1 MCFYSR
7 QRQIRGLSVSENI
20 AGDMM
25 GAIKTFGA
33 AAGALLLIAGGVI
46 GYRTATFGAGANA
59 AGKAVTLAA
68 APAFDLEA
76 AAANL
81 GQAIRF
87 QTISNQNKAENR
99 LEEWDRLHSWLQSTY
114 PAMHAKMTRETVGG
128 HGLVYHWVGSD
139 PKLKPIILMAHQDV
153 VPVTEGTEKDW
164 KYPPFAG
171 QLAEKA
177 VWGRGAVDDKG
188 SLIALFEAFEA
199 LAKSGFTPKRS
210 VYLVSGHDE
219 EVGGTGAKAAAD
231 LLSSRGIKAL
241 FTLDEGSAIVRDAPV
256 INGPAI
262 MIGVAEKGYA
272 TLRLT
277 AKAPGGHSSMPPS
290 ETGVVNLAKAILAIN
305 ESPFPAELKGPG
317 VEMIRALAARGDTLT
332 KMAAANEWAFAG
344 LTLRTVGKSPSG
356 AAMFHTTIAPT
367 MLEGSPKE
375 NVLPQTA
382 TGLINYRI
390 APWNRSADV
399 MARAKAAV
407 GTLPV
412 TLDWVSPPREPSPV
426 SSTTSQGWSLVASA
440 ASAQAP
446 GAPVAPYL
454 VVAGTDSRSFS
465 GVSDDVYRFMPA
477 HFTIRETGMIHGTNE
492 HMTLENLSR
501 MITFYA
507 QLIATSA
514 G

>member
-1 MCFYSR
+1 
-7 QRQIRGLSVSENI
+7 
-20 AGDMM
+20 M
-25 GAIKTFGA
+25 GAVKKFGLVAGA
-33 AAGALLLIAGGVI
+33 ALVAAGSVI
-46 GYRTATFGAGANA
+46 GYRTVTFAPAGNEARESI
-59 AGKAVTLAA
+59 TLAA
-68 APAFDLEA
+68 APAFDIRA

-87 QTISNQNKAENR
+87 QTISNQNKADNK
-99 LEEWDRLHSWLQSTY
+99 LDEWDRFHLWLQTTY
-114 PAMHAKMTRETVGG
+114 PTMHGKMKREIVGG
-128 HGLVYHWVGSD
+128 HTLVYQWEGSD
-139 PKLKPIILMAHQDV
+139 PTLKPIILMAHQDV

-164 KYPPFAG
+164 KYPPFSG
-171 QLAEKA
+171 QIAENA

-188 SLIALFEAFEA
+188 ALIGLFEAFEA
-199 LAKSGFTPKRS
+199 LAKSGFAPKRG

-231 LLSSRGIKAL
+231 LMATRGVKAL
-241 FTLDEGSAIVRDAPV
+241 FTIDEGSAIVRDAPV
-256 INGPAI
+256 VNGPAI

-290 ETGVVNLAKAILAIN
+290 ETGVVNLAKAIVAIN
-305 ESPFPAELKGPG
+305 DSPFPPELKGPG
-317 VEMIRALAARGDTLT
+317 VEMIKALAVRGDTLT

-344 LTLRTVGKSPSG
+344 VTLRTVGKSPSG

-367 MLEGSPKE
+367 MLQGSPKE

-382 TGLINYRI
+382 TALINYRI
-390 APWNRSADV
+390 APWNTSADV

-407 GTLPV
+407 GMLPV
-412 TLDWVSPPREPSPV
+412 TLDWVNPPREPSPV
-426 SSTTSQGWSLVASA
+426 SSTQSKGWSLIKA
-440 ASAQAP
+440 AAQVQAP

-465 GVSDDVYRFMPA
+465 GLSEDVYRFMPA
-477 HFTIRETGMIHGTNE
+477 HFTIKETGMIHGTNE
-492 HMTLENLSR
+492 HITTENLSR
-501 MITFYA
+501 MINFYA
-507 QLIATSA
+507 QLIVTSA

>member
-1 MCFYSR
+1 MGTVKKF
-7 QRQIRGLSVSENI
+7 GL
-20 AGDMM
+20 
-25 GAIKTFGA
+25 A
-33 AAGALLLIAGGVI
+33 AAGLLVLTGAII
-46 GYRTATFGAGANA
+46 GYRTVTFNPAGGGAD
-59 AGKAVTLAA
+59 KAITLAA
-68 APAFDLEA
+68 ALPFDLNA
-76 AAANL
+76 ASANL
-81 GQAIRF
+81 GEAIQF
-87 QTISNQNKAENR
+87 QTISHQDKAENKIA
-99 LEEWDRLHSWLQSTY
+99 EWDRFHLWLQTTY
-114 PAMHAKMTRETVGG
+114 PVMHSKMKREIVGG
-128 HGLVYHWVGSD
+128 HALMYHWVGSD
-139 PKLKPIILMAHQDV
+139 PALKPIILMAHQDV

-171 QLAEKA
+171 QIAENA

-188 SLIALFEAFEA
+188 SLIGLFEAFEA
-199 LAKSGFTPKRS
+199 LAKSGFVPKRS

-231 LLSSRGIKAL
+231 LLATRGVKAL
-241 FTLDEGSAIVRDAPV
+241 FTIDEGSAIVRDAPV
-256 INGPAI
+256 VNGPAI

-290 ETGVVNLAKAILAIN
+290 ETGVVNLAKAIVAIN
-305 ESPFPAELKGPG
+305 ESPFPPELKGPG
-317 VEMIRALAARGDTLT
+317 VEMIKALSARGDTLAR
-332 KMAAANEWAFAG
+332 MAAANEWAFAG

-367 MLEGSPKE
+367 MLQGSPKE

-382 TGLINYRI
+382 TALINYRI
-390 APWNRSADV
+390 APWNTSADV

-407 GTLPV
+407 GMLPV
-412 TLDWVSPPREPSPV
+412 TLDWVNPPREPTPV
-426 SSTTSQGWSLVASA
+426 SSTKSQGWALIA
-440 ASAQAP
+440 AAAAAQAP

-465 GVSDDVYRFMPA
+465 GVSEDVYRFMPA
-477 HFTIRETGMIHGTNE
+477 HFTIKETGMIHGTNE
-492 HMTLENLSR
+492 HMTIENLSR
-501 MITFYA
+501 MIKFYT